1 MGRKVLSFS
10 VAIAALLAAGSASAA
25 VSVLGSSNVNQCS
38 AAALAG
44 DAGDADLEACNA
56 ALLEALTAHA
66 KAGTLVNRGV
76 LLLRLKQ
83 YDKARVDFKAAEALE
98 PTLGEAVVNN
108 GASYLAQKRYME
120 ALSEIDRGLALNPE
134 EPEKAYYNRALAN
147 EGLDD
152 MKGAY
157 LDYMK
162 ALELA
167 PNWDAPRH
175 ELARFTVQD
184 PNTGKKAS
192 ALENAPPPATPSAT
206 QAPWKD
212 PSKPK
217 P

>member
-1 MGRKVLSFS
+1 MGRKVLSLS
-10 VAIAALLAAGSASAA
+10 VALAALLAASSASAA

-44 DAGDADLEACNA
+44 DAGDTDIQACNA
-56 ALLEALTAHA
+56 ALIEALTDHA
-66 KAGTLVNRGV
+66 KAGTYVNRGV

-83 YDKARVDFKAAEALE
+83 FDAARADFQAAQALE
-98 PTLGEAVVNN
+98 PTMGEAVVNN
-108 GASYLAQKRYME
+108 GASYLAQRRYME
-120 ALSEIDRGLALNPE
+120 ALTEIDRGLSLNPE

-152 MKGAY
+152 MKAAY

-167 PNWDAPRH
+167 PNWEAPRH

-184 PNTGKKAS
+184 PTTGKKGS
-192 ALENAPPPATPSAT
+192 ALEIAPAPPSTE
-206 QAPWKD
+206 K
-212 PSKPK
+212 K
-217 P
+217 

>member
-1 MGRKVLSFS
+1 MGRKLLSLS
-10 VAIAALLAAGSASAA
+10 VALAAFMAAGSASAA

-44 DAGDADLEACNA
+44 DAGDADLQACNA
-56 ALLEALTAHA
+56 ALLEALTDHA

-83 YDKARVDFKAAEALE
+83 YDNARADFKAAEALE

-108 GASYLAQKRYME
+108 GASYLAQKRYMD
-120 ALSEIDRGLALNPE
+120 ALAEIDRGLALNPE

-152 MKGAY
+152 MKAAY

-184 PNTGKKAS
+184 PNTGKKNS
-192 ALENAPPPATPSAT
+192 ALDNAPPAPPTATK
-206 QAPWKD
+206 APWKD
-212 PSKPK
+212 PAKPK
-217 P
+217 Q